1 MQLLDKLR
9 TKHRFWGVS
18 IDVLSGAGASLALPP
33 LFILPA
39 LFLLGIPVWQAI
51 HAPSRLAAA
60 RIFGAAGF
68 GWFLASTFWVSHA
81 LIVEASSLWVLT
93 PFVALALAFILALFW
108 AVAAALS
115 WTQNGSAVVRLLCL
129 IAVFGV
135 TEWSRSFVATGFPW
149 SLMGG
154 LFAVHLG
161 SLQMASVMG
170 VYGLTLL
177 AFGAA
182 MAPLFW
188 ILSAR
193 GLALLLVMIP
203 LIGTGWGV
211 LRLDSQLPAPSAT
224 APSTDASSANA
235 PSTNAPKARLVQ
247 PVVPQNDKWNRQKR
261 PAHLASLIALSQTGT
276 NSPDFVIWPETAFAG
291 LPSQNRKLLAD
302 TVRAATHSDGFLLTG
317 IPRFNAASQPL
328 NSAYLFD
335 HQGGVRGVYDKH
347 HLVPFG
353 EYVPFRSW
361 LPFLDII
368 AGPADFVAGT
378 QNRPLSVPGVG
389 QVQMLICYEVI
400 FAGRVID
407 RQNRPDVM
415 VNLTNDAWFGATI
428 GPWQHLYQ
436 AQMRAVEEGVPL
448 LRAANTGISA
458 AFDGFGR
465 QLGSIPLGVRGYLDI
480 PIPPVLTDPLF
491 ARFGNA
497 VFFLLCFLIGGSA
510 WLVHVRRRQVNS
522 SDAQA

>member
-9 TKHRFWGVS
+9 TKHRFLGVS

-39 LFLLGIPVWQAI
+39 LFLLGIPVWQVI
-51 HAPSRLAAA
+51 HAPSRMAAA
-60 RIFGAAGF
+60 RIFGAAGL

-81 LIVEASSLWVLT
+81 LIVETPSLWVLT
-93 PFVALALAFILALFW
+93 PFVALGLAFILALFW

-115 WTQNGSAVVRLLCL
+115 WTHKGSAVVRLLCL
-129 IAVFGV
+129 IAVFGL
-135 TEWSRSFVATGFPW
+135 TEWSRSFVASGFPW

-161 SLQMASVMG
+161 SLQMASVIG

-188 ILSAR
+188 ILLAR
-193 GLALLLVMIP
+193 GLALMLVMIP
-203 LIGTGWGV
+203 FLGTGWGV
-211 LRLDSQLPAPSAT
+211 LRLDSQSAAPSAT
-224 APSTDASSANA
+224 APQ
-235 PSTNAPKARLVQ
+235 ARLVQ
-247 PVVPQNDKWNRQKR
+247 PVVPQNDKWNPQKR
-261 PAHLASLIALSQTGT
+261 PAHLASLVALSQTGT
-276 NSPDFVIWPETAFAG
+276 SSPDFVIWPETAFAG
-291 LPSQNRKLLAD
+291 LPSQNHKLLGD

-317 IPRFNAASQPL
+317 IPRFNEVRQPL
-328 NSAYLFD
+328 NSAFLFD
-335 HQGGVRGVYDKH
+335 HQGGVRGVYDKQ

-353 EYVPFRSW
+353 EYVPFRPW

-368 AGPADFVAGT
+368 AGPADFVTGT

-415 VNLTNDAWFGATI
+415 VNVTNDAWFGATI

-480 PIPPVLTDPLF
+480 TIPSVLTAPVF

-497 VFFLLCFLIGGSA
+497 VFLALCFFIGVSA
-510 WLVHVRRRQVNS
+510 WLVNVWRRQVNS

>member
-1 MQLLDKLR
+1 VQLLDKLR
-9 TKHRFWGVS
+9 TKHRFLGVS

-60 RIFGAAGF
+60 RIFGAAGL

-115 WTQNGSAVVRLLCL
+115 WTHNGSAVVRLLCL

-415 VNLTNDAWFGATI
+415 VNVTNDAWFGATI

-480 PIPPVLTDPLF
+480 PIPPVLTTPLF

-497 VFFLLCFLIGGSA
+497 VFFLLCFFIGASA
-510 WLVHVRRRQVNS
+510 WLVHVRR
-522 SDAQA
+522 

>member
-9 TKHRFWGVS
+9 TKHHFWGLS

-60 RIFGAAGF
+60 LIFGAAGL

-93 PFVALALAFILALFW
+93 PFVALGLAFILALFW

-115 WTQNGSAVVRLLCL
+115 WTQKGSAMVRLLCL
-129 IAVFGV
+129 IAVFGL

-161 SLQMASVMG
+161 SLQMASVIG

-203 LIGTGWGV
+203 LLGTGWGV
-211 LRLDSQLPAPSAT
+211 LRLDSQLAASSAT
-224 APSTDASSANA
+224 APQ
-235 PSTNAPKARLVQ
+235 ARLVQ

-261 PAHLASLIALSQTGT
+261 PTHLARLVALSQTGT
-276 NSPDFVIWPETAFAG
+276 SRPNLVIWPETAFAG
-291 LPSQNRKLLAD
+291 LPRQNRKLLAD

-317 IPRFNAASQPL
+317 IPRFNAASRPL
-328 NSAYLFD
+328 NSAFLFD
-335 HQGGVRGVYDKH
+335 HQGGVRGVYDKQ

-378 QNRPLSVPGVG
+378 QNRSMSMPGFG

-407 RQNRPDVM
+407 QQNRPDVM
-415 VNLTNDAWFGATI
+415 VNVTNDAWFGATI

-465 QLGSIPLGVRGYLDI
+465 QLGRIPLGVRGYLDI
-480 PIPPVLTDPLF
+480 AIPPVLTAPLF

-497 VFFLLCFLIGGSA
+497 VFFALCFFIGGSA
-510 WLVHVRRRQVNS
+510 GLVHVWRRQ
-522 SDAQA
+522 

>member
-1 MQLLDKLR
+1 M
-9 TKHRFWGVS
+9 
-18 IDVLSGAGASLALPP
+18 
-33 LFILPA
+33 
-39 LFLLGIPVWQAI
+39 LGIPVWQAS

-60 RIFGAAGF
+60 RIFGAAGL

-203 LIGTGWGV
+203 LLGTGWGV

-389 QVQMLICYEVI
+389 QVQVLICYEVI
-400 FAGRVID
+400 FSGRVID

-480 PIPPVLTDPLF
+480 PIPPVLTTPLF

-497 VFFLLCFLIGGSA
+497 VFFLLCFFIGGSA
-510 WLVHVRRRQVNS
+510 WLVHVRR
-522 SDAQA
+522 

>member
-1 MQLLDKLR
+1 
-9 TKHRFWGVS
+9 
-18 IDVLSGAGASLALPP
+18 
-33 LFILPA
+33 
-39 LFLLGIPVWQAI
+39 
-51 HAPSRLAAA
+51 
-60 RIFGAAGF
+60 
-68 GWFLASTFWVSHA
+68 
-81 LIVEASSLWVLT
+81 
-93 PFVALALAFILALFW
+93 
-108 AVAAALS
+108 
-115 WTQNGSAVVRLLCL
+115 
-129 IAVFGV
+129 
-135 TEWSRSFVATGFPW
+135 
-149 SLMGG
+149 
-154 LFAVHLG
+154 
-161 SLQMASVMG
+161 
-170 VYGLTLL
+170 
-177 AFGAA
+177 

-203 LIGTGWGV
+203 LLGTGWGV
-211 LRLDSQLPAPSAT
+211 LRLDSQLAASSTTAPSANG
-224 APSTDASSANA
+224 S
-235 PSTNAPKARLVQ
+235 STNAPKARLVQ

-261 PAHLASLIALSQTGT
+261 PAHLASLIALSQTGS

-317 IPRFNAASQPL
+317 IPRFNAVSQPL

-389 QVQMLICYEVI
+389 HVQMLICYEVI

-415 VNLTNDAWFGATI
+415 VNVTNDAWFGATI

-480 PIPPVLTDPLF
+480 PIPPVLTTPLF

-497 VFFLLCFLIGGSA
+497 VFFALCFFIGGSA

-522 SDAQA
+522 SNAQA

>member
-18 IDVLSGAGASLALPP
+18 IDVLSGAGASLVLPP

-60 RIFGAAGF
+60 LIFGAAGL

-93 PFVALALAFILALFW
+93 PFVALGLAFILALFW

-115 WTQNGSAVVRLLCL
+115 WTQKASAVVRLLCL
-129 IAVFGV
+129 IAVFGL
-135 TEWSRSFVATGFPW
+135 TEWSRSFIATGFPW

-188 ILSAR
+188 IFSAR

-203 LIGTGWGV
+203 LLGTGWGV

-224 APSTDASSANA
+224 APQ
-235 PSTNAPKARLVQ
+235 ARLVQ

-261 PAHLASLIALSQTGT
+261 PAHLARLVALSQTGT
-276 NSPDFVIWPETAFAG
+276 KRPDLVIWPETAFAG
-291 LPSQNRKLLAD
+291 LPSQNRKLLTD
-302 TVRAATHSDGFLLTG
+302 TVRAATYSDGFLLTG
-317 IPRFNAASQPL
+317 IPRFNAANGPL
-328 NSAYLFD
+328 NSAFLFD
-335 HQGGVRGVYDKH
+335 HQGGVRGVYDKQ

-378 QNRPLSVPGVG
+378 QNRPMSVPGVG

-400 FAGRVID
+400 FAGRVTD

-415 VNLTNDAWFGATI
+415 VNVTNDAWFGTTI

-465 QLGSIPLGVRGYLDI
+465 QLGSIPLGVGGYLDI
-480 PIPPVLTDPLF
+480 PIPPVLTAPLF

-497 VFFLLCFLIGGSA
+497 VFFTLCFFLGGSA
-510 WLVHVRRRQVNS
+510 WLVHARRREVNS
-522 SDAQA
+522 PDAQA

>member
-9 TKHRFWGVS
+9 TKHRFWGGS

-51 HAPSRLAAA
+51 HAPSRMAAA
-60 RIFGAAGF
+60 RIFGAAGL

-93 PFVALALAFILALFW
+93 PFVALGLAFILALFW

-115 WTQNGSAVVRLLCL
+115 WTHKGSAVVRLLCL
-129 IAVFGV
+129 MAVFGL

-170 VYGLTLL
+170 IYGLTLL

-203 LIGTGWGV
+203 LLGTGWGV
-211 LRLDSQLPAPSAT
+211 LRLDSQLAASGAT
-224 APSTDASSANA
+224 AIQ
-235 PSTNAPKARLVQ
+235 ARLVQ

-261 PAHLASLIALSQTGT
+261 PAHLASLVTLSQTGT
-276 NSPDFVIWPETAFAG
+276 SSPDFVIWPETAFAG

-302 TVRAATHSDGFLLTG
+302 TVRAATNSDGFLLTG
-317 IPRFNAASQPL
+317 MPRFNAASQPL
-328 NSAYLFD
+328 NSAFLFD
-335 HQGGVRGVYDKH
+335 HQGGVRGVYDKQ

-368 AGPADFVAGT
+368 AGPADFVAGP
-378 QNRPLSVPGVG
+378 QNRTLSVPGVG

-415 VNLTNDAWFGATI
+415 VNVTNDAWFGATI

-458 AFDGFGR
+458 VFDGFGR
-465 QLGSIPLGVRGYLDI
+465 QRGSIPLGVRGYLDI
-480 PIPPVLTDPLF
+480 TIPSVLSSPPF

-497 VFFLLCFLIGGSA
+497 IFFALCFFIGGSA
-510 WLVHVRRRQVNS
+510 WLVHARRRHVNS
-522 SDAQA
+522 SDAQT

>member
-1 MQLLDKLR
+1 
-9 TKHRFWGVS
+9 
-18 IDVLSGAGASLALPP
+18 
-33 LFILPA
+33 
-39 LFLLGIPVWQAI
+39 
-51 HAPSRLAAA
+51 
-60 RIFGAAGF
+60 
-68 GWFLASTFWVSHA
+68 
-81 LIVEASSLWVLT
+81 
-93 PFVALALAFILALFW
+93 
-108 AVAAALS
+108 
-115 WTQNGSAVVRLLCL
+115 
-129 IAVFGV
+129 
-135 TEWSRSFVATGFPW
+135 
-149 SLMGG
+149 MGG

-203 LIGTGWGV
+203 LLGTGWGV

-235 PSTNAPKARLVQ
+235 PEARLVQ

-261 PAHLASLIALSQTGT
+261 PAHLASLIALSQTGS

-335 HQGGVRGVYDKH
+335 HQGGVRGVYDKQ

-415 VNLTNDAWFGATI
+415 VNVTNDAWFGATI

-480 PIPPVLTDPLF
+480 PIPPVLTAPLF

-497 VFFLLCFLIGGSA
+497 VFFALCFFIGGSA